1 MESKQLEDICK
12 NVDVIDEKIDIDNN
26 LVDKGNNEKMM
37 TEINTIFIFNIII
50 IIFIIIIAITFISHI
65 SHI

>member
-12 NVDVIDEKIDIDNN
+12 NVDAIDEKIDIDNN
-26 LVDKGNNEKMM
+26 LVDKGNEKMM
-37 TEINTIFIFNIII
+37 TERNTIFIFNIII

>member
-12 NVDVIDEKIDIDNN
+12 NVDAIDEKIDIDNN
-26 LVDKGNNEKMM
+26 LVDKGNEKMM
-37 TEINTIFIFNIII
+37 TERNTIFIFNIII
-50 IIFIIIIAITFISHI
+50 IIFIIIIVITFISHI